1 MVSLPVVLAVA
12 AAMFGIGVY
21 GALGQTNTIM
31 VIMGVELMLGA
42 AMLNVVGFM
51 RYSWPEATSGAFF
64 VLIVMTLMAVE
75 ATVGFALVI
84 SAFRNRR
91 TAEIDDL
98 TDLRG

>member
-12 AAMFGIGVY
+12 GLMFGIGLY

-42 AMLNVVGFM
+42 AMLNVVGFL
-51 RYSWPEATSGAFF
+51 RYSWPDATSGAFF
-64 VLIVMTLMAVE
+64 VLVVMTLMAVE
-75 ATVGFALVI
+75 AAVGFALVI

-98 TDLRG
+98 TDLKG

>member
-12 AAMFGIGVY
+12 ALLFAIGLY
-21 GALGQTNTIM
+21 GVLGQTNAIM

-42 AMLNVVGFM
+42 TMLNVAGFL
-51 RYSWPEATSGAFF
+51 RYSHPDGSSGAFF

-75 ATVGFALVI
+75 AAVGFALVV
-84 SAFRNRR
+84 SVFRHRR

-98 TDLRG
+98 TDLSG